1 MKGKGWR
8 VWGGH
13 SEATVALGEEGKRER
28 ALQALEIIC
37 AKAQWHS
44 WRVGVHG
51 TGV

>member
-13 SEATVALGEEGKRER
+13 SEEIVALGEEGEMGRV
-28 ALQALEIIC
+28 LQALEIVC
-37 AKAQWHS
+37 AKAQWHA

-51 TGV
+51 MGV